1 MRILQIGKFYPIR
14 GGVEKVMYDLT
25 VGISEMG
32 IPCDMLCASEKKQ
45 TIQLNEKGRVLCTPI
60 LMKAAATTISPQMVT
75 SLRKMVKQYDVI
87 HVHHPD
93 PMACLALYLSNFK
106 GKVVLHWH
114 SDILKQ
120 RWLLKLYKPFQ
131 SWLVHR
137 ADVVVGT
144 SPVYLAESPY
154 LKRAQHKTKCVPI
167 GIEPVTPNLK
177 GAEEIRN
184 RYMGKKIVFSM
195 GRLIGYK
202 GYQYLVEAAQY
213 LSDDYVV
220 LIGGTGH
227 LMSDLQN
234 RIERGGLQ
242 NKVKLLGFVRDEE
255 VAAYYTACDLFCLP
269 SIMKT
274 EAFGIVQIEAMS
286 CGKPVVTTKIPE
298 SGVSWVNTHGLSGLN
313 VEPRDAKA
321 LAEAIVKVTENPNEY
336 KKFSEGAKQ
345 HFEEMFTKPKMIQT
359 CLDIYKNLLK
369 A

>member
-60 LMKAAATTISPQMVT
+60 LMKAAATTISPEMVFA
-75 SLRKMVKQYDVI
+75 LRKMVKEYDVI

-93 PMACLALYLSNFK
+93 PMACLALYLSGFK

-120 RWLLKLYKPFQ
+120 RWLLKLYRPLQ

-137 ADVVVGT
+137 ADAVVGT

-154 LKRAQHKTKCVPI
+154 LQHAQHKTKCVPI
-167 GIEPVTPNLK
+167 GIDPMLPNVA
-177 GAEEIRN
+177 GAEKIRQQ
-184 RYMGKKIVFSM
+184 YPGKKIVFSM

-202 GYQYLVEAAQY
+202 GYQYLVEAAKY
-213 LSDDYVV
+213 LSDDFVV

-227 LMSDLQN
+227 LMSDLQSKIAQWN
-234 RIERGGLQ
+234 LQ
-242 NKVKLLGFVRDEE
+242 DKVKLLGFVRDDE

-298 SGVSWVNTHGLSGLN
+298 SGVSWVNQDGVSGLN

-321 LAEAIVKVTENPNEY
+321 LAAAIEKVTDNPEDY
-336 KKFSEGAKQ
+336 KHFSEGAKR
-345 HFEEMFTKPKMIQT
+345 HFDEMFTKPKMIQT
-359 CLDIYKNLLK
+359 CLDLYKQLLG